1 MLADL
6 ANELKLLIRSRH
18 PIVSIETADEQ
29 RAIELIHRVA
39 QELDR
44 PLFEWSSTMGLV
56 RRRPTPATGPVAQ
69 TESIKHALAFIHDAS
84 ECSVY
89 LFRDMADLMKDGVVA
104 RKVRDIHTVFARE
117 GSTLVLVD
125 THGSLPESVRRL
137 AAPFDIKWPDF
148 EELEKAV
155 REAFQ
160 EARVLYKVTTDLSKR
175 QVEQL
180 IQSLRGLTAGE
191 AFRVVSAALYD
202 DYQLTT
208 DDLPRIIEAKR
219 AILAS
224 SGVLEAIPVDV
235 NIDDVGGLSRLKA
248 WLSKRRGGFSAKAK
262 EFGLTPPRGI
272 LLLGV
277 QGGGKSLC
285 AKAVAAD
292 WGMPLLRLDPGV
304 LYQRFVGESEGRL
317 RQALSQAETMSPVV
331 LWIDEIEKA
340 FASASS
346 ASADGGLSQRM
357 FGTLLAWMQE
367 HKHAVFIVAT
377 ANDVSALPPEL
388 LRKGRFDEVFFVDLP
403 TPAARESILSIH
415 LKRRSRDPKKYA
427 LSRLSQVAEGF
438 SGAELEQVVVS
449 ALYAAF
455 ASGGD
460 LTDDVLE
467 AEIKG
472 TRPLSV
478 LMAERMEEL
487 REWASERC
495 VPAD

>member
-6 ANELKLLIRSRH
+6 ANDLKLLIRSRH
-18 PIVSIETADEQ
+18 PVISIETADEQ
-29 RAIELIHRVA
+29 RAIELVHRVA
-39 QELDR
+39 HELDR

-56 RRRPTPATGPVAQ
+56 RRRPTPSTGPVAG
-69 TESIKHALAFIHDAS
+69 TESIRHAFAFVHDAS
-84 ECSVY
+84 ECSIY
-89 LFRDMADLMKDGVVA
+89 LFRDMAEFLKDAVVA
-104 RKVRDIHTVFARE
+104 RKMRDIHTVFARE
-117 GSTLVLVD
+117 GSTLILVD
-125 THGSLPESVRRL
+125 THATLPESVRRL
-137 AAPFDIKWPDF
+137 AAPFDVKWPCT
-148 EELEKAV
+148 EELEKTV
-155 REAFQ
+155 RDAFQ
-160 EARVLYKVTTDLSKR
+160 EARLLYKVTTDLSKR

-180 IQSLRGLTAGE
+180 VQSLRGLTVGE

-202 DYQLTT
+202 DYKLTT
-208 DDLPRIIEAKR
+208 DDLPRIIESKR

-235 NIDDVGGLSRLKA
+235 NIDDIGGLSRLKA
-248 WLSKRRGGFSAKAK
+248 WLARRRGGFSTKAA
-262 EFGLTPPRGI
+262 EFGLSPPRGI

-317 RQALSQAETMSPVV
+317 RQALSQAETMAPVI

-357 FGTLLAWMQE
+357 FGTLLGWMQE
-367 HKHAVFIVAT
+367 HRHAVFIVAT

-403 TPAARESILSIH
+403 GPAAREAILGIH
-415 LKRRSRDPKKYA
+415 LKRRNRDPAKFS
-427 LSRLSQVAEGF
+427 LGRLSMVADGF

-449 ALYAAF
+449 ALYSAF
-455 ASGGD
+455 SQGGE
-460 LTDDVLE
+460 LTDAVLE

-472 TRPLSV
+472 TKPLSV
-478 LMAERMEEL
+478 LMSERMEEL
-487 REWASERC
+487 RDWASGRC

>member
-6 ANELKLLIRSRH
+6 ANDLKLLIRSRH
-18 PIVSIETADEQ
+18 PIISIETADEQ
-29 RAIELIHRVA
+29 RAIELVHRVA
-39 QELDR
+39 HELDR
-44 PLFEWSSTMGLV
+44 PLFEWSSTTGLL
-56 RRRPTPATGPVAQ
+56 RRRPTPATGPLAQ
-69 TESIKHALAFIHDAS
+69 TESIKHALAFIHDAR
-84 ECSVY
+84 ECSIY
-89 LFRDMADLMKDGVVA
+89 LFRDMAEWLKDAVVA
-104 RKVRDIHTVFARE
+104 RKLRDLYTLYARD
-117 GSTLVLVD
+117 GSTLILVD
-125 THGSLPESVRRL
+125 THASLPESVRRL
-137 AAPFDIKWPDF
+137 AAPFDVKWPNT
-148 EELEKAV
+148 EELEAAV
-155 REAFQ
+155 KDAFH
-160 EARVLYKVTTDLSKR
+160 EARILYKVTTDLSRR

-180 IQSLRGLTAGE
+180 IQSLRGLTVGE

-202 DYQLTT
+202 DYKLTT

-248 WLSKRRGGFSAKAK
+248 WLARRRGGFSEKAR
-262 EFGLTPPRGI
+262 EFGLSPPRGI

-317 RQALSQAETMSPVV
+317 RQALSQAETMAPVV

-403 TPAARESILSIH
+403 TAAAREAILRIH
-415 LKRRSRDPKKYA
+415 LKRRSRDPGKF
-427 LSRLSQVAEGF
+427 SLSQLSISADGF

-449 ALYAAF
+449 ALYSAF
-455 ASGGD
+455 SKGGD
-460 LTDDVLE
+460 LTDAVLE

-478 LMAERMEEL
+478 LMAERMTEL
-487 REWASERC
+487 REWARERC